1 MRGPYRKRRVAEPP
15 QFNRFKPAGIPSRKL
30 KSVVLTVDEY
40 EAIRLTDYLQLE
52 HLTASEKMAISRP
65 TFTRLIESA
74 RHRVA
79 QALIDGKELIITG
92 GNIDFELT
100 LHKCRKCGDTHRTPP
115 RKYIHE
121 CLRCGSDQISDLSS
135 LVHEHKNEQRNTNK

>member
-65 TFTRLIESA
+65 TFTRLIENA
-74 RHRVA
+74 RRKVA
-79 QALIDGKELIITG
+79 HALIDGKELLITG
-92 GNIDFELT
+92 GKIDFVQN
-100 LHKCRKCGDTHRTPP
+100 LHKCMGCGDTHRTPP
-115 RKYIHE
+115 RKYLQE
-121 CLRCGSDQISDLSS
+121 CPQCGSDQISDLSAFVS
-135 LVHEHKNEQRNTNK
+135 RNK